1 MIIHYTRTMFMESR
15 RKLAPIVLWRFCVW
29 SDVVSLN
36 SYIFLVRSHDALGKT
51 GCEIYAKNNEFWI
64 GYPFLK
70 PVVETLVRMCL
81 DLKFVHK
88 MLRIWICDSSTKCF
102 FLAFSTFLLELWLG
116 PRIALCKRQNLDK
129 IVNAIFK
136 KYSNILGPYPIFQS
150 LYRALPG
157 QLHLQIEPVKTLT
170 RPI

>member
-1 MIIHYTRTMFMESR
+1 MD
-15 RKLAPIVLWRFCVW
+15 LRFV
-29 SDVVSLN
+29 N
-36 SYIFLVRSHDALGKT
+36 Q
-51 GCEIYAKNNEFWI
+51 
-64 GYPFLK
+64 
-70 PVVETLVRMCL
+70 M
-81 DLKFVHK
+81 
-88 MLRIWICDSSTKCF
+88 F

-136 KYSNILGPYPIFQS
+136 KYSKILGPYPIFQS

-157 QLHLQIEPVKTLT
+157 QLHLQIEPVKTLM